1 MQSQRQRV
9 LSLSPLTQKQA
20 DYLYRLGDDA
30 GNTVY
35 RRSTPWWVVY
45 FNTVESEIN
54 NPYFD
59 TATSRAYFVQ
69 ARQRLVVDL
78 DDARTDR
85 QKWKQMTQ
93 LGTFPPDPPKNDP
106 YGLPAYF
113 GWWQAENAFRRG
125 FKDAWDRQLR
135 EQLNE
140 AFGDAVRRSGGML
153 SADDARSLGDS
164 GGEALAQ
171 FFTALGD
178 AIEAAVASGSAPPFG
193 GSRKKTLDALQ
204 RALDDS
210 SPQFSPFFY
219 PVRSVG
225 GGGFMGIG
233 IYGDK

>member
-9 LSLSPLTQKQA
+9 TSLSPLTKKQA
-20 DYLYRLGDDA
+20 DYLYTLGEND
-30 GNTVY
+30 GETVY

-45 FNTVESEIN
+45 FNTTESEIN

-59 TATSRAYFVQ
+59 VATSKAYFVQ
-69 ARQRLVVDL
+69 FRQRLVAEL
-78 DDARTDR
+78 QAASTNRTS
-85 QKWKQMTQ
+85 WKTMMQA
-93 LGTFPPDPPKNDP
+93 GRFPPDPPKRDP
-106 YGLPAYF
+106 YGLPEYF

-140 AFGDAVRRSGGML
+140 AFGDAVRRGGGML
-153 SADDARSLGDS
+153 SAEDARDLGDS
-164 GGEALAQ
+164 GGEAIDQ

-178 AIEAAVASGSAPPFG
+178 GIEASVASGSPPPFG

-204 RALDDS
+204 HALDAS
-210 SPQFSPFFY
+210 APQFSPFFY

-225 GGGFMGIG
+225 GAGFTGVG
-233 IYGDK
+233 VYGDE